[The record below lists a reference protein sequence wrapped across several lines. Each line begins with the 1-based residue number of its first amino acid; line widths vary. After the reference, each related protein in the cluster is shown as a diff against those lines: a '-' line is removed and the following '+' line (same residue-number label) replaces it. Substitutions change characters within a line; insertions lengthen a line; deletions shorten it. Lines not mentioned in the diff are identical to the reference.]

1 MSSPDNKTCGVCYGS
16 LATGKGQAIFTAEC
30 SHSFHF
36 GCITNNSNNLCPVCG
51 IKWKDT
57 PFTMPNSSASN
68 TFFPSPFLPPQ
79 RQYPRLSRV
88 LNQPQFPLRPVLES
102 ETFSDDDPLPG
113 NVTDPNSLGLTTGL
127 ERVTIKAIPER
138 PALGA
143 SESLSEFS
151 VLVGLKAPSIS
162 DNGRNFQHAPID
174 LVTVLDVSGSMH
186 GSKLS
191 LMKSAVHFIID
202 NLGPSDRL
210 SIVSFAD
217 TAQRILPLRR
227 MIDEGRQSAKQAVD
241 WLSARGSTN
250 IVHALKIGVK
260 VLEDRRQQNPVSTI
274 IFLSDGNDTC
284 NYGAFSNPRHE
295 LAYLHLLPAS
305 ICPQNRG
312 MENSGQ
318 QTTFPVHTFGFG
330 TDHDPVVM
338 HAIANASGGTFSFIE
353 SYEMLQDAF
362 ASCIGGLLSVVTQDL
377 CLNLRSASHGV
388 EIKSIPSGRY
398 ASETYNGG
406 SQGIIKIGDLYA
418 DEEKEF
424 LINLSVPSLP
434 DDDAER
440 KTSLLDIKCSYRD
453 VASNEMVQIEGEL
466 VEIRRPKS
474 VFPQDMVLNME
485 VDRQRN
491 RLSALLTITEAQQM
505 AETGN
510 LAGAQA
516 VLSKGRSELLA
527 TASAQAGDT
536 LCMWLDG
543 EIEETRKRMAT
554 PQVYMQQGRAYALS
568 GMSSHTSQRAAS
580 RGNNVAGAQ
589 VSAAS
594 FGFGGASGGPSAKP
608 AVFGAYVTPTMA
620 NMVAQSQQQSKLAKG
635 ISPTPK

>member
-1 MSSPDNKTCGVCYGS
+1 M
-16 LATGKGQAIFTAEC
+16 Q
-30 SHSFHF
+30 
-36 GCITNNSNNLCPVCG
+36 PV
-51 IKWKDT
+51 
-57 PFTMPNSSASN
+57 F
-68 TFFPSPFLPPQ
+68 
-79 RQYPRLSRV
+79 
-88 LNQPQFPLRPVLES
+88 ES
-102 ETFSDDDPLPG
+102 ETFSDDEPLPE
-113 NVTDPNSLGLTTGL
+113 NVTDPKSSGSTPGL
-127 ERVTIKAIPER
+127 EKVTIKAIPER
-138 PALGA
+138 PAVAA
-143 SESLSEFS
+143 SESLSEFAI
-151 VLVGLKAPSIS
+151 LVGLKAPSLS
-162 DNGRNFQHAPID
+162 DGGRSFQRAPID

-202 NLGPSDRL
+202 NLGPWDRL

-227 MIDEGRQSAKQAVD
+227 MIGEGRQSAKQAVD

-260 VLEDRRQQNPVSTI
+260 VLQDRRQQNPVSTI

-284 NYGAFSNPRHE
+284 NYSAFSNPRQKP
-295 LAYLHLLPAS
+295 AYLHLLPAS

-330 TDHDPVVM
+330 TDHDPVAM
-338 HAIANASGGTFSFIE
+338 HAIADASGGTFSFIE

-388 EIKSIPSGRY
+388 EIKAIPSGRY
-398 ASETYNGG
+398 PSETNNGG
-406 SQGIIKIGDLYA
+406 TQGILKIGDLYA

-434 DDDAER
+434 NDDGDDDVER
-440 KTSLLDIKCSYRD
+440 KTSLLDIMCSYRD
-453 VASNEMVQIEGEL
+453 VVSKEMVQIEGDL

-474 VFPQDMVLNME
+474 VSVQDMALNIE

-491 RLSALLTITEAQQM
+491 RLSTLLTITEAQQM

-516 VLSKGRSELLA
+516 VLSKGRSDLLA

-554 PQVYMQQGRAYALS
+554 PRVYMQQGRAYALS

-589 VSAAS
+589 VPAAAS
-594 FGFGGASGGPSAKP
+594 FSSGGPSAKP
-608 AVFGAYVTPTMA
+608 AVFGAYATPIMA

-635 ISPTPK
+635 VSPTQK

>member
-1 MSSPDNKTCGVCYGS
+1 M
-16 LATGKGQAIFTAEC
+16 FTAEC

-36 GCITNNSNNLCPVCG
+36 VCITNNFINLCPVCG
-51 IKWKDT
+51 TKWKDT
-57 PFTMPNSSASN
+57 PFTVPN
-68 TFFPSPFLPPQ
+68 FPSLAPIPQPFPLI
-79 RQYPRLSRV
+79 SRV
-88 LNQPQFPLRPVLES
+88 SPRPQFPVQPVFES
-102 ETFSDDDPLPG
+102 ETFSDDEPLPE
-113 NVTDPNSLGLTTGL
+113 NVTDPTSSGSTTGL
-127 ERVTIKAIPER
+127 EKVTIKAVPER
-138 PALGA
+138 PAVGA
-143 SESLSEFS
+143 SESLSEFA
-151 VLVGLKAPSIS
+151 VLVGLKAPSLS
-162 DNGRNFQHAPID
+162 DDGRNFQRAPID
-174 LVTVLDVSGSMH
+174 LVTVLDVSGSMC

-227 MIDEGRQSAKQAVD
+227 MIGEGRQSAKHVVD
-241 WLSARGSTN
+241 WLSACGSTN

-284 NYGAFSNPRHE
+284 NYSAFSNPRRE
-295 LAYLHLLPAS
+295 PAYLHLLPAS

-318 QTTFPVHTFGFG
+318 QTIFPVHTFGFG
-330 TDHDPVVM
+330 TDHDPVAM
-338 HAIANASGGTFSFIE
+338 HAIADASGGTFSFIE

-398 ASETYNGG
+398 QSETYNGG
-406 SQGIIKIGDLYA
+406 SQGILKIGDLYA

-424 LINLSVPSLP
+424 LINLSVPSLSNDDG
-434 DDDAER
+434 DDDTER
-440 KTSLLDIKCSYRD
+440 KTSLLDITCSYRD
-453 VASNEMVQIEGEL
+453 VVLNEMVQIEGEL

-474 VFPQDMVLNME
+474 VSAQDMALNIE

-516 VLSKGRSELLA
+516 VLSKGRSDLLA
-527 TASAQAGDT
+527 TASAQAGDS

-580 RGNNVAGAQ
+580 RGNNVAGAE

-594 FGFGGASGGPSAKP
+594 FSLGGVPSGGPSAKP
-608 AVFGAYVTPTMA
+608 AVFGAYVTPIMA

-635 ISPTPK
+635 VSPTQK